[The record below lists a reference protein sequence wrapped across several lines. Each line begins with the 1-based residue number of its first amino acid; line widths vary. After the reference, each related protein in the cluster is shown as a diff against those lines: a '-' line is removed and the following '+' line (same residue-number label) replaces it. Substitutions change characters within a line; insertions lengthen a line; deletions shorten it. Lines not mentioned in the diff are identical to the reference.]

1 MYIQVSHGVR
11 NGVIKLETKL
21 KLVSVFFHCFYGRLE
36 LLMGINFDVTS
47 FLKST
52 FNQRG
57 PVSKNLNN
65 RDKRNICQCV
75 SLKSLLRSR
84 PSYACLWEVRFSSA
98 FYRRN
103 LTFFFREYSFEFMLH
118 RKEKSQL
125 TWRFSRGRKKT
136 YINML
141 PQRV

>member
-21 KLVSVFFHCFYGRLE
+21 KLVSVFFLHCFCGRLE

-52 FNQRG
+52 FNQCG

-103 LTFFFREYSFEFMLH
+103 LTFFFGNIALNSCYT
-118 RKEKSQL
+118 EK
-125 TWRFSRGRKKT
+125 K
-136 YINML
+136 NHN
-141 PQRV
+141 